1 MYGRIFQIYFFYKSN
16 FMAMTKT
23 KKIILISALEGLAAL
38 AVAALLVFSLWILCS
53 PQTMATACEKTG
65 NYSFAVTCAG
75 LKYKYSNDTDD
86 LARCVQDSILS
97 GKDKYIIEYGESFLD
112 KDDFEEVCEK
122 KGGNFKVA
130 VCGSLALSQYNAG
143 DIQKA
148 VATCETGGGASFIK
162 LTVAVAENGSAEDI
176 NTVKTALSE
185 QPQSE
190 IITKLLNL
198 LNTGE

>member
-1 MYGRIFQIYFFYKSN
+1 
-16 FMAMTKT
+16 MTKT

-65 NYSFAVTCAG
+65 NYSFAVTCAD
-75 LKYKYSNDTDD
+75 LRYKYTKDTDD

-97 GKDKYIIEYGESFLD
+97 GKDKYIIEYGESFLG
-112 KDDFEEVCEK
+112 KDDFEEACEK
-122 KGGNFKVA
+122 KGGSFKVA

-148 VATCETGGGASFIK
+148 VDTCKTGGGASFIK
-162 LTVAVAENGSAEDI
+162 LTVAVAENGSAEDK